1 MVLLLVL
8 LDLHHFQILNVFLN
22 LFLVR
27 VGKELDFQRT
37 IGEIN
42 LLVVHTVEIFF
53 KRLTPWAI
61 FDTSYEDANMD
72 HTTQHLFSFWIF
84 DSALD
89 PQGRLT

>member
-1 MVLLLVL
+1 MVVNTIKLFLISTNILTVYNSHICIIIKFFEKREYVMVLLLVL

-53 KRLTPWAI
+53 KRLTP
-61 FDTSYEDANMD
+61 
-72 HTTQHLFSFWIF
+72 
-84 DSALD
+84 
-89 PQGRLT
+89 